1 MLDQIQKEVDSLR
14 AGSNPAIKTAEV
26 EQLCNNQSSSFNSS
40 PPLSDEEMLSSL
52 RQQHALDLSAS
63 QSQIRALENSVFDAE
78 ARAHALQKQ
87 VHTLE
92 ARLAVK
98 EPGSRLGQRSFSPNH
113 YPSRPLS
120 RVQSHSEF
128 GRSSFNLSQR
138 PFSRSIFD
146 QSLTPEARHKRKVS
160 LSMLK
165 ARIESEVVVV
175 TGPQSRALSPVDS
188 GPESL
193 LQNDLSHHQTH
204 QFLDDSHVFWC
215 SSCSGELVVL

>member
-1 MLDQIQKEVDSLR
+1 M
-14 AGSNPAIKTAEV
+14 
-26 EQLCNNQSSSFNSS
+26 EQLRNNQSSSFNSS
-40 PPLSDEEMLSSL
+40 SPLFDEEMLSSL

-92 ARLAVK
+92 ARFAIK
-98 EPGSRLGQRSFSPNH
+98 ESGSRLGQRSFSPNH

-120 RVQSHSEF
+120 RIQSHSEF
-128 GRSSFNLSQR
+128 GRSSFNSSQR

-146 QSLTPEARHKRKVS
+146 QSLTPETRHKRKVS

-165 ARIESEVVVV
+165 ARIESEVVV
-175 TGPQSRALSPVDS
+175 TGPQSRVLSPVDS
-188 GPESL
+188 RPESL
-193 LQNDLSHHQTH
+193 LQNDLSYHQTH

>member
-1 MLDQIQKEVDSLR
+1 MLDQSQKEVDSLR
-14 AGSNPAIKTAEV
+14 AGLAIKTAEV
-26 EQLCNNQSSSFNSS
+26 EQLRNNQSSSFNSS
-40 PPLSDEEMLSSL
+40 PPLFDEEMLGSL

-87 VHTLE
+87 VYTLE
-92 ARLAVK
+92 ARLAILQ
-98 EPGSRLGQRSFSPNH
+98 PGSRLGQRSFSPNH

-128 GRSSFNLSQR
+128 GRSSQR
-138 PFSRSIFD
+138 PFPRPILD
-146 QSLTPEARHKRKVS
+146 QNLTPETRHKRKVS

-165 ARIESEVVVV
+165 ARIESEVVVN
-175 TGPQSRALSPVDS
+175 GPQSRALSPVDS
-188 GPESL
+188 RPESL
-193 LQNDLSHHQTH
+193 LQNNLSYHQTQSQH

>member
-1 MLDQIQKEVDSLR
+1 MLDQTEKEVDSLR
-14 AGSNPAIKTAEV
+14 AGLAIKTAEV
-26 EQLCNNQSSSFNSS
+26 EQLRNNQSSSFNSS
-40 PPLSDEEMLSSL
+40 PPLFDEEMLGSL

-92 ARLAVK
+92 ARLAIK

-113 YPSRPLS
+113 YSSRSLS

-128 GRSSFNLSQR
+128 GRSSFNSSQR

-165 ARIESEVVVV
+165 ARIESEVVV

-188 GPESL
+188 KPESL
-193 LQNDLSHHQTH
+193 LQNDLPYHQTH